1 MITPLVTSNS
11 YLYIAPRLN
20 SLIQRFYSRHHK
32 LVDVTKFPF
41 LKWQYD
47 DLCFM
52 LILYIYYFYS
62 FNLTYI
68 KYKYAKYAV
77 D

>member
-1 MITPLVTSNS
+1 MPYKNRNDSPMS
-11 YLYIAPRLN
+11 
-20 SLIQRFYSRHHK
+20 
-32 LVDVTKFPF
+32 
-41 LKWQYD
+41 
-47 DLCFM
+47 CFM
-52 LILYIYYFYS
+52 LILYIYYLYS